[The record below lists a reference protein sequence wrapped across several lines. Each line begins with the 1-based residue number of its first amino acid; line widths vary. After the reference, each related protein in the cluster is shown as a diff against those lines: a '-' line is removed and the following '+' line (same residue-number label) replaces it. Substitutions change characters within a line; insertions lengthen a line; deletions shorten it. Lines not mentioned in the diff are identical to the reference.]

1 MFTRDMFDEKRI
13 FVERDVALLP
23 LKNALTRECGMHTV
37 VIDTAVD
44 TVTVFQ
50 HANGRC
56 YPAAQQLSEEDICY
70 YLNMGRAVAY

>member
-13 FVERDVALLP
+13 FVEREVAIWP
-23 LKNALTRECGMHTV
+23 LKKEYTKLCGFHTV
-37 VIDTAVD
+37 TVDTAVD
-44 TVTVFQ
+44 TVTVRL

-56 YPAAQQLSEEDICY
+56 QVITERLSDEDICY